1 LTIAISIKINDGLVL
16 ASDSASTVLG
26 QTPDGQLQVF
36 NVYNNAD
43 KVFNLQKGLP
53 IGAITWGA
61 GSIGQASTSTIMKDL
76 RKIFTEGDEEKHPNW
91 KLDKKAYT
99 VESVAHRLKQFVFD
113 ELYAPTLKDF
123 PHKKPD
129 LGFIVAG
136 YSANAPMADEFQI
149 DIKEGVCKGPR
160 PVHTREQIGMTWAGD
175 GEALNRLLVGV
186 SSGLPQVL
194 QSVCKLQPDQM
205 PQVMQLVQQTCQ
217 LPLVLPAMPLQD
229 AIDLSEFLV
238 DLTIK
243 FSRFKLGPPTVGG
256 PIEIAAI
263 SKHEGFR
270 WIKRKYYFDRDLNPE
285 ERFTRVYEPES
296 KEPGNKEQEQP
307 NKEDKSGSDGGK

>member
-1 LTIAISIKINDGLVL
+1 M
-16 ASDSASTVLG
+16 LG
-26 QTPDGQLQVF
+26 KTPDGQLQVF

-76 RKIFTEGDEEKHPNW
+76 RKIFTDGDEVKHLGW
-91 KLDKKAYT
+91 KLDEKSYT
-99 VESVAHRLKQFVFD
+99 VEAVANRVKEFVFD
-113 ELYAPTLKDF
+113 ELYDPAFKDF

-149 DIKEGVCKGPR
+149 DIKEGQCSGPH
-160 PVHTREQIGMTWAGD
+160 PVRKREEIGMTWGGD
-175 GEALNRLLVGV
+175 PEALNRLVAGV
-186 SSGLPQVL
+186 SGALPQVL
-194 QSVCKLQPDQM
+194 QNLFRLQNEQM
-205 PQVMQLVQQTCQ
+205 TQIMQVIQQNLQ
-217 LPLVLPAMPLQD
+217 LPLVLHAMPLQD
-229 AIDLSEFLV
+229 AIDLGEFLV

-243 FSRFKLGPPTVGG
+243 FSRFMPGAPTVGG

-270 WIKRKYYFDRDLNPE
+270 WIKRKYYFNRQLNPE

-296 KEPGNKEQEQP
+296 KEYK
-307 NKEDKSGSDGGK
+307 KSSDGGE

>member
-26 QTPDGQLQVF
+26 ATPDGQLQVF

-76 RKIFTEGDEEKHPNW
+76 RKIFTDGDEDKHPGW
-91 KLDKKAYT
+91 KLDKKEYT
-99 VESVAHRLKQFVFD
+99 VEGVANRLKQFVFD
-113 ELYAPTLKDF
+113 ELYAPTFKDF

-149 DIKEGVCKGPR
+149 DIKEGQCQGPR
-160 PVHTREQIGMTWAGD
+160 AVRTREQIGMTWGGD
-175 GEALNRLLVGV
+175 PEALNRLIAGI
-186 SSGLPQVL
+186 SGALPQVL
-194 QSVCKLQPDQM
+194 QNLFRVQPDQL
-205 PQVMQLVQQTCQ
+205 PQVMQAIQQASQ
-217 LPLVLPAMPLQD
+217 LPIVLPAMPLQD
-229 AIDLSEFLV
+229 AIDLGEFLV

-243 FSRFKLGPPTVGG
+243 FSRFMPGPPTVGG

-270 WIKRKYYFDRDLNPE
+270 WTRRKYYFNRELNPE
-285 ERFTRVYEPES
+285 ERFTRVYD
-296 KEPGNKEQEQP
+296 PGS
-307 NKEDKSGSDGGK
+307 KEDKSGSDGGK